1 MSTSSRSGVVVL
13 RSVAAWLLGAAVATC
28 AHADADSARNAGA
41 AWLIKQQQGD
51 GSWANAS
58 GDLEVQATSAAIM
71 ALKNAGQSRS
81 PTFRAAVSWL
91 SNADSDSIDSI
102 SRKIEALSAAGQ
114 TSTAQK
120 ESTRLYG
127 LRSDSRV
134 AAWSGYGAVNVFDV
148 VDTALGLGAL
158 RVGDA
163 AYRTKI
169 YVDATVRV
177 TLCGIFA
184 QRVLLSAGKQAWPLS
199 FSSAGQSA
207 GQGRPSV
214 VATALLV
221 SELRA
226 IEKTTALKGGSCSST
241 AGTTTYT
248 LADIQAQ
255 AVAWLLDQQNAD
267 GGFGEQRTDG
277 SKGGSSALTTALVY
291 KALVNQAAPSSTQVN
306 AALNWLLDKQS
317 IATGSWDGD
326 AFVTATVVSSLASA
340 NGIQLVDADKDGL
353 TDRVETQLG
362 SNTSVAD
369 ARSQLDAPSRSV
381 AGSTTSAFSVNATV
395 GQAFSHG
402 LGGAG
407 NYSLASGTLP
417 PGLLLNASTGQITGT
432 PSQAGSYSFEYQTAV
447 NGDQVI
453 GRIDVAEVVPATDG
467 DVPVPLWALLTLGA
481 SLMAAAHRKA
491 RLPEAGVALKG
502 LLGWLPALFL
512 AAQSLAPAD
521 AQAGQSALS
530 TLIPDQTAQRL
541 REGLS
546 TTESSSRQAM
556 HRATRQK
563 LKELDDE
570 LGASAKSVNPGARDS
585 VNPASND
592 ADPAAT
598 GLSRRAVQHRADIQ
612 SLRQQQLQELRALKD
627 QVQQMAGSE
636 KAAEVQALITQV
648 TARFDRLDAA
658 LAKVGAAQSRRD
670 TRQANTELEA
680 LLRTLRQP
688 ESTVSQA
695 PVPTLMRAP
704 PELREPGKGSISK
717 VLPQYALQ
725 MMDEYRAAHKG
736 QPKRPGADEGDQVV
750 AADLGGM
757 AAQGYGFIKAAM
769 SLPAVSPNAASD
781 CSTTAA
787 DLADDGVEVQLTPE
801 IRALAQSLQY
811 SPVRILKWMLKEVE
825 FEPYWG
831 SLKGAKGVLQTRRGN
846 ATDQSSLLVALLRA
860 SNVPARFV
868 RGTVSLG
875 DLQPADSANG
885 RAQRWLGTQNY
896 SASIRYLSSNQG
908 IPAHPMELSIGA
920 ATQGV
925 VIDHVWVQACVP
937 FAAYRGNLANSG
949 GHRWLPLDP
958 SIKDHDY
965 QAGMAVNVNTDS
977 SFYAAYLAKRTDQLP
992 PDYLADKTE
1001 AAARLTKP
1009 DVSRE
1014 DVPYRGPLR
1023 APKIDILPSTT
1034 PFDVVS
1040 FSNWPG
1046 SASPESATI
1055 PDAHRHKF
1063 TVAVQSA
1070 AGVNLATKTFSLPQN
1085 VLSKI
1090 TVSYAPDTA
1099 SQALWNSW
1107 GGALSALPAGAVNVY
1122 PQVKADGVLA
1132 ASGTATLGLG
1142 STHKVVMKIAQGE
1155 KTGGKCIA
1163 DSGVPTDAKD
1173 ADATCINKT
1182 VYTNLKAGG
1191 YFALGFNA
1199 SQVSDASLASQA
1211 QSLITGVN
1219 TNATAPTPASAA
1231 AYDATVGQL
1240 LHLVLQNYI
1249 QGITLADEQIAE
1261 LKGFRSNKRYDLG
1274 LTGSQIKTDY
1284 VFDLPLTV
1292 KPAGVYVDFRGGRID
1307 FTKLASAAPTQLN
1320 AGETAASFSERRASV
1335 ARAESVGMGKL
1346 SIYASSALEHRVWQE
1361 ALRTDAVSTVRG
1373 LQFANESG
1381 NALVTFTSA
1390 NIGQYASLM
1399 QMSGATSMAANETA
1413 IRNEVNAGATVTV
1426 PKAQIAY
1433 TDPVDTAKAW
1443 RGYVYMSENDTSGAY
1458 GAAIDG
1464 DLAGGFPLFSFE
1476 PITFVF
1482 SQPPAAPSFQSTIN
1496 SGLGLLTTLTPGT
1509 QGSNSFATWMGDPV
1523 NMLTG
1528 NFTHHES
1535 DLKIKG
1541 RGGLPILL
1549 ERWYNS
1555 GEPKDGP
1562 LGFGWTHS
1570 FNHALKL
1577 YGVEGSPGAAKV
1589 SWINGSG
1596 GEQYFSTTSH
1606 SSGDIARGAVL
1617 TNPAG
1622 VEAQFSRISGGANDG
1637 KFQIRERDGTVYL
1650 FASATGPNVA
1660 PSANSAVVA
1669 RLLSIT
1675 DRNGNALTLSYNPS
1689 NQLSTVTD
1697 SIGRTVL
1704 TFTWSGSRII
1714 QVTDLAGR
1722 KVTYAYTDGN
1732 NNLNQVTDALNQA
1745 HRYSYYTAAD
1755 GTKLANHLKRH
1766 TLPRGNGMEFAYYS
1780 GGQVFKHT
1788 PFGVDGSLI
1797 PESATTFHYN
1807 LFNRESWS
1815 VNGRGEEHHITFD
1828 SYGNPQRIVEE
1839 NGAIHTY
1846 TYDSANPYN
1855 RLTETDSIG
1864 RTTKYTYT
1872 AGNATT
1878 PKNLVETVT
1887 APSGAVSEYRDYNS
1901 FAQPQRIKDVRGNWT
1916 WQKFDAAGNQTD
1928 SIRLKSGVTPVAGT
1942 QPAAADI
1949 VAWTRQSF
1957 DSAGNVATR
1966 TQVSD
1971 FSAAAAGS
1979 TNVGPSLTHNWDA
1992 NKLNISSITRK
2003 GKRNGTSAAASITET
2018 SPTFTYDTLG
2028 RQLSGID
2035 GNWYPSNQT
2044 WDSLGR
2050 ITSATDS
2057 LGKTRKFVYDA
2068 NGNPTA
2074 SELMDGGARVDA
2086 SSSRF
2091 DGQDRLIGTLD
2102 YAGNRSF
2109 FSYDAVGNRTAQTSP
2124 DNYTLSFEYD
2134 AANRPVA
2141 AFDAEENRVYTQ
2153 LDTQGRTLSV
2163 TDPNGNSVSYQY
2175 WGSSTGSA
2183 GTYAADGRLKRV
2195 TQPAISGQAA
2205 GRATEYDYDAAGNVI
2220 RTRAVA
2226 ADGSSS
2232 RQSHSFYDELGR
2244 VTRSVGAPD
2253 DAGNRLQVCS
2263 KFDTLGNLAEVWAGP
2278 STDTTAST
2286 CNFSDASL
2294 KRQVAYTWDDFGN
2307 QLSRTDP
2314 LGKTWAY
2321 SYDSHGNLSSSQSP
2335 EQAKVSATTTTT
2347 YTYEPNLNGVL
2358 KSRTVPGAGNTG
2370 QTATYNHNALGQVT
2384 RADTRDGSGAL
2395 LVAYDYSYDTA
2406 HRLSGITDSRGN
2418 KALGYE
2424 WTPGGRLAKVKLKDN
2439 ATTTATTTHQWD
2451 YIYDAVGRLS
2461 AIVAPNGQTV
2471 TFGFDA
2477 AGRLIER
2484 SLGAGLS
2491 TQYNWQPEGSLDSI
2505 VHLAQAGVS
2514 ATYVGNAQTA
2524 QLARHAYT
2532 YDIWGNRSASTDTLA
2547 GSTVNKAYSYDALN
2561 RLKTVSNGTAAQ
2573 QEGYGFDI
2581 FGNLSS
2587 KTLGSPATQSWSHT
2601 VDDAH
2606 QLKQVQQTVGGT
2618 TTTALLRYD
2627 DNGNLKKLCEGTSI
2641 SGTATDCSGSQ
2652 ATTYSWSGLNELVT
2666 LARAGTNALNEA
2678 YAYDDAGKRIRKTSA
2693 GSNTHYLYDGQD
2705 IAAEWAT
2712 GASTSLTGAPSAV
2725 YAHGT
2730 GTDDPVLRLT
2740 GPSGTPDATS
2750 TAYAQDGIGSVT
2762 ALLEMDSAPANQMG
2776 ADARVF
2782 FIMSGSYDASTY
2794 KPADLADG
2802 VTSQTGNSGWV
2813 GVVDGGAAADLYLSS
2828 TRTLERIE
2836 IWAVSNYKPSS
2847 YVVEVLSGG
2856 SWVQVASGT
2865 NADFG
2870 PYDGTTSRA
2879 IKSFPATSAI
2889 GARVRFTG
2897 AVNSG
2902 LVWLTE
2908 LQVWSTN
2915 GSSTQSFD
2923 AWGNAAGST
2932 GSAIPTYGFAGRE
2945 PDASGLVAM
2954 RARYYHPA
2962 YGRFISRDPMGLGS
2976 GISPYQYADGNP
2988 ISFNDPTGLIARSV
3002 TNTASNYFGGTGSF
3016 APTTSNNVTLGSA
3029 LADTGRAIA
3038 NIGISVFEAVGNAGK
3053 VPLYGQPAYTSL
3065 PRLQYDTPAFGATLG
3080 ALLPIGAANAV
3091 SRMGA
3096 GASFADTV
3104 GGAAAANGE
3113 ATVYRVFGGDARAQ
3127 GFSWTTKDPRTV
3139 SNFRDAAGL
3148 PSGGP
3153 SGATN
3158 TADFL
3163 IQGRVNTTDI
3173 IKSRSALPLD
3183 GNKGGLPELII
3194 DPKNVRITD
3203 FSILNP

>member
-1 MSTSSRSGVVVL
+1 MCTSSFLGKAVG
-13 RSVAAWLLGAAVATC
+13 RSVAAWLLAALVATG

-120 ESTRLYG
+120 EATRLYG
-127 LRSDSRV
+127 LRADSRL
-134 AAWSGYGAVNVFDV
+134 AAWSGYGGVNVIDV

-163 AYRTKI
+163 AYSTKI
-169 YVDATVRV
+169 YVDASVSS
-177 TLCGIFA
+177 TLCNIVA
-184 QRVLLSAGKQAWPLS
+184 KRVLLSAGKQAWPLS
-199 FSSAGQSA
+199 FSSAAGQSA

-226 IEKTTALKGGSCSST
+226 IEKTTPVTNGSCSGT
-241 AGTTTYT
+241 AGAITYT
-248 LADIQAQ
+248 LADIQTQ

-277 SKGGSSALTTALVY
+277 SKGGSNVLTTALVY
-291 KALVNQAAPSSTQVN
+291 KALVNQAAPASTQVN
-306 AALNWLLDKQS
+306 TALNWLLGKQS
-317 IATGSWDGD
+317 ATTGSWDGD
-326 AFVTATVVSSLASA
+326 ALVTASVVSSLASA
-340 NGIQLVDADKDGL
+340 NGTHLVDADKDGL

-362 SNTSVAD
+362 SNAAVAD
-369 ARSQLDAPSRSV
+369 ARNQLNSPSLSV

-407 NYSLASGTLP
+407 SYSLASGSLP
-417 PGLLLNASTGQITGT
+417 PGLQLNPSTGQITGT
-432 PSQAGSYSFEYQTAV
+432 PSQAGSYSFEYQAAA

-481 SLMAAAHRKA
+481 SLLAAAHRKA
-491 RLPEAGVALKG
+491 RLPEAGIALKG
-502 LLGWLPALFL
+502 LLSWLPVLFL
-512 AAQSLAPAD
+512 ALQSFSPDD
-521 AQAGQSALS
+521 AHARQAALS
-530 TLIPDQTAQRL
+530 TLIPDQTAQQL
-541 REGLS
+541 RGGLS

-556 HRATRQK
+556 HRAMRQK
-563 LKELDDE
+563 LKELGDE
-570 LGASAKSVNPGARDS
+570 VGASVVEANRAA
-585 VNPASND
+585 NLASNE
-592 ADPAAT
+592 AGPAAT
-598 GLSRRAVQHRADIQ
+598 GLSRRAAQHRADIQ
-612 SLRQQQLQELRALKD
+612 PLRQQQLQELRALKD

-636 KAAEVQALITQV
+636 KAAEVQALISQV

-658 LAKVGAAQSRRD
+658 LAKLGAAQSRREN
-670 TRQANTELEA
+670 RHAHVELEA
-680 LLRTLRQP
+680 LLRTLREP
-688 ESTVSQA
+688 EPTSSQA

-704 PELREPGKGSISK
+704 IVLREPGKGSISK

-725 MMDEYRAAHKG
+725 MMDEYRAAHNG
-736 QPKRPGADEGDQVV
+736 QAKRPGAAEGDQVV
-750 AADLGGM
+750 ADDLGGM
-757 AAQGYGFIKAAM
+757 APQGYGFIKAAM
-769 SLPAVSPNAASD
+769 NLPAVSPNAAGD

-811 SPVRILKWMLKEVE
+811 SPVRILKWMLKEIE

-868 RGTVSLG
+868 RGTVSLA
-875 DLQPADSANG
+875 DLQPADNANG

-896 SASIRYLSSNQG
+896 SASIRYLGNNQG
-908 IPAHPMELSIGA
+908 IPADGVALGTGA

-925 VIDHVWVQACVP
+925 FFDHVWVQACVP

-949 GHRWLPLDP
+949 GHRWLPMDP
-958 SIKDHDY
+958 SVKDHDY
-965 QAGMAVNVNTDS
+965 QAGMAVNVSTDS
-977 SFYAAYLAKRTDQLP
+977 SFYAGYLAKRTDQLP

-1001 AAARLTKP
+1001 SVARLTKP
-1009 DVSRE
+1009 DASRE

-1034 PFDVVS
+1034 PLYVES

-1046 SASPESATI
+1046 SSSPESATI

-1070 AGVNLATKTFSLPQN
+1070 AGANLATKTFSLPQN

-1090 TVSYAPDTA
+1090 TVSYVPDVA

-1132 ASGTATLGLG
+1132 ATGTATLGLG

-1155 KTGGKCIA
+1155 VIGGTCIA

-1173 ADATCINKT
+1173 TDATCINKT

-1292 KPAGVYVDFRGGRID
+1292 KPAGVYVDFKGGRFG
-1307 FTKLASAAPTQLN
+1307 FTKLASAAPTQPN
-1320 AGETAASFSERRASV
+1320 AGETAANFSVRRTSV
-1335 ARAESVGMGKL
+1335 GNAEIAGMGKL
-1346 SIYASSALEHRVWQE
+1346 SIYAGSALEHRVWQE

-1373 LQFANESG
+1373 LQFANENG
-1381 NALVTFTSA
+1381 NPLVTFTPA

-1426 PKAQIAY
+1426 SKAQIAY

-1443 RGYVYMSENDTSGAY
+1443 RGYVYMSENDTAGIY
-1458 GAAIDG
+1458 GAIIDG
-1464 DLAGGFPLFSFE
+1464 DLAGGFPLLNSA
-1476 PITFVF
+1476 PITSVYNP
-1482 SQPPAAPSFQSTIN
+1482 PPAAPSFQSTTN

-1509 QGSNSFATWMGDPV
+1509 QGSNSFATWVGDPV

-1535 DLKIKG
+1535 DLHIKG
-1541 RGGLPILL
+1541 RGGLPIVL

-1589 SWINGSG
+1589 SWLNGSG

-1606 SSGDIARGAVL
+1606 SNGDIARGAVL

-1622 VEAQFSRISGGANDG
+1622 VEVQISRISGGANDG
-1637 KFQIRERDGTVYL
+1637 KFQIKERDGTVYL
-1650 FASATGPNVA
+1650 FASATGPNEA
-1660 PSANSAVVA
+1660 PSASSAVVA

-1675 DRNGNALTLSYNPS
+1675 DRNGNALTLGYNAS

-1704 TFTWSGSRII
+1704 SFAWSGSRIS
-1714 QVTDLAGR
+1714 QVTDLGGR

-1732 NNLNQVTDALNQA
+1732 NNLTQVTDALNQA

-1755 GTKLANHLKRH
+1755 GSKLANHLKRH

-1828 SYGNPQRIVEE
+1828 SFGNPQRIVEE
-1839 NGAIHTY
+1839 SGAIHTY

-1864 RTTKYTYT
+1864 RTTRYTYT
-1872 AGNATT
+1872 VASGSS

-1901 FAQPQRIKDVRGNWT
+1901 FAQPQRIKDVLGNWT
-1916 WQKFDAAGNQTD
+1916 WQKFDATGNQTD
-1928 SIRLKSGVTPVAGT
+1928 SIRLRSGVTPVVGT

-1957 DSAGNVATR
+1957 DTAGNVTTR

-1971 FSAAAAGS
+1971 FSSAAAGS

-2044 WDSLGR
+2044 WDNLGR
-2050 ITSATDS
+2050 ITAATDS

-2074 SELMDGGARVDA
+2074 SELVDGGARVDA

-2091 DGQDRLIGTLD
+2091 DGQDRLIGMLD

-2153 LDTQGRTLSV
+2153 LDTQGRPLAV
-2163 TDPNGNSVSYQY
+2163 TDPNGHTVSYQY

-2195 TQPAISGQAA
+2195 TQPAIAGQAA

-2232 RQSHSFYDELGR
+2232 R
-2244 VTRSVGAPD
+2244 
-2253 DAGNRLQVCS
+2253 
-2263 KFDTLGNLAEVWAGP
+2263 
-2278 STDTTAST
+2278 
-2286 CNFSDASL
+2286 
-2294 KRQVAYTWDDFGN
+2294 
-2307 QLSRTDP
+2307 
-2314 LGKTWAY
+2314 
-2321 SYDSHGNLSSSQSP
+2321 
-2335 EQAKVSATTTTT
+2335 
-2347 YTYEPNLNGVL
+2347 
-2358 KSRTVPGAGNTG
+2358 
-2370 QTATYNHNALGQVT
+2370 
-2384 RADTRDGSGAL
+2384 
-2395 LVAYDYSYDTA
+2395 
-2406 HRLSGITDSRGN
+2406 
-2418 KALGYE
+2418 
-2424 WTPGGRLAKVKLKDN
+2424 
-2439 ATTTATTTHQWD
+2439 
-2451 YIYDAVGRLS
+2451 
-2461 AIVAPNGQTV
+2461 
-2471 TFGFDA
+2471 
-2477 AGRLIER
+2477 
-2484 SLGAGLS
+2484 
-2491 TQYNWQPEGSLDSI
+2491 
-2505 VHLAQAGVS
+2505 
-2514 ATYVGNAQTA
+2514 
-2524 QLARHAYT
+2524 
-2532 YDIWGNRSASTDTLA
+2532 
-2547 GSTVNKAYSYDALN
+2547 
-2561 RLKTVSNGTAAQ
+2561 
-2573 QEGYGFDI
+2573 
-2581 FGNLSS
+2581 
-2587 KTLGSPATQSWSHT
+2587 
-2601 VDDAH
+2601 
-2606 QLKQVQQTVGGT
+2606 
-2618 TTTALLRYD
+2618 
-2627 DNGNLKKLCEGTSI
+2627 
-2641 SGTATDCSGSQ
+2641 
-2652 ATTYSWSGLNELVT
+2652 
-2666 LARAGTNALNEA
+2666 
-2678 YAYDDAGKRIRKTSA
+2678 
-2693 GSNTHYLYDGQD
+2693 
-2705 IAAEWAT
+2705 
-2712 GASTSLTGAPSAV
+2712 
-2725 YAHGT
+2725 
-2730 GTDDPVLRLT
+2730 
-2740 GPSGTPDATS
+2740 
-2750 TAYAQDGIGSVT
+2750 
-2762 ALLEMDSAPANQMG
+2762 
-2776 ADARVF
+2776 
-2782 FIMSGSYDASTY
+2782 
-2794 KPADLADG
+2794 
-2802 VTSQTGNSGWV
+2802 
-2813 GVVDGGAAADLYLSS
+2813 
-2828 TRTLERIE
+2828 
-2836 IWAVSNYKPSS
+2836 
-2847 YVVEVLSGG
+2847 
-2856 SWVQVASGT
+2856 
-2865 NADFG
+2865 
-2870 PYDGTTSRA
+2870 
-2879 IKSFPATSAI
+2879 
-2889 GARVRFTG
+2889 
-2897 AVNSG
+2897 
-2902 LVWLTE
+2902 
-2908 LQVWSTN
+2908 
-2915 GSSTQSFD
+2915 
-2923 AWGNAAGST
+2923 
-2932 GSAIPTYGFAGRE
+2932 
-2945 PDASGLVAM
+2945 
-2954 RARYYHPA
+2954 
-2962 YGRFISRDPMGLGS
+2962 
-2976 GISPYQYADGNP
+2976 
-2988 ISFNDPTGLIARSV
+2988 
-3002 TNTASNYFGGTGSF
+3002 
-3016 APTTSNNVTLGSA
+3016 
-3029 LADTGRAIA
+3029 
-3038 NIGISVFEAVGNAGK
+3038 
-3053 VPLYGQPAYTSL
+3053 
-3065 PRLQYDTPAFGATLG
+3065 
-3080 ALLPIGAANAV
+3080 
-3091 SRMGA
+3091 
-3096 GASFADTV
+3096 
-3104 GGAAAANGE
+3104 
-3113 ATVYRVFGGDARAQ
+3113 
-3127 GFSWTTKDPRTV
+3127 
-3139 SNFRDAAGL
+3139 
-3148 PSGGP
+3148 
-3153 SGATN
+3153 
-3158 TADFL
+3158 
-3163 IQGRVNTTDI
+3163 
-3173 IKSRSALPLD
+3173 
-3183 GNKGGLPELII
+3183 
-3194 DPKNVRITD
+3194 
-3203 FSILNP
+3203 